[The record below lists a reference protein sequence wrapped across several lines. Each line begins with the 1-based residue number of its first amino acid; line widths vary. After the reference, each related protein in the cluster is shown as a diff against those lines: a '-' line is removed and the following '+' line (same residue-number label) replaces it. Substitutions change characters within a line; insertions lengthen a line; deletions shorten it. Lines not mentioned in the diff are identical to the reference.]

1 MSPIRQRRSSGAHA
15 VYDVLRARIIDGTL
29 APEARLT
36 EPDLAQSLDVSRTP
50 VREALRLLMAEGLV
64 QQRLTGGMRVAALH
78 TDDLD
83 RIYEIRGRLE
93 GLMARDACVRMD
105 ARGRDKLQNLM
116 DLMER
121 MKGVDTAILDL
132 GRQFHGAIAEI
143 ADNPWCA
150 NLLHQI
156 GGQVDRY
163 RARSTRQPGR
173 PDEAVAEHRRI
184 FDQVTGG
191 DPDAAEQAMRDHV
204 ALSAAAARRALQH
217 DVVPDASDET
227 RPEPRPTASAA
238 LPTARTDSPDH

>member
-1 MSPIRQRRSSGAHA
+1 M
-15 VYDVLRARIIDGTL
+15 LRARIIDGSL

-64 QQRLTGGMRVAALH
+64 QQRLTGGMRVATLH
-78 TDDLD
+78 SDDLD

-105 ARGRDKLQNLM
+105 AVARVKLQNLM

-121 MKGVDTAILDL
+121 MKGVDTAVLDL
-132 GRQFHGAIAEI
+132 GRQFHGAIAER

-163 RARSTRQPGR
+163 RARSTSQPGR

-191 DPDAAEQAMRDHV
+191 DPDAAEQAMREHV

-217 DVVPDASDET
+217 DVVLRVADDI
-227 RPEPRPTASAA
+227 RPEPSRPAVTARA
-238 LPTARTDSPDH
+238 TARTARPDHRNPS